1 MLSRNEVRIRAADPG
16 NHLQIGGANLKG
28 QHQQPAPAQQ
38 VPPAPPKFGGEEAK
52 DEQHIKEHLE
62 GKVDPT
68 ANMTPEQL
76 QFHYF
81 NMHDLD
87 KNGRLDG
94 VELIKAITH
103 FHMGTFKRAT
113 FIKGVIKAEKV
124 IAFILDRIPF
134 PENPGP
140 QQNVHQPPL
149 LPSELELESM
159 IDSILRD
166 DDFNSDGYI
175 DYAEFLKAQ
184 KIREEHA
191 RAQQQQRQQNQQQQQ
206 QPQH

>member
-1 MLSRNEVRIRAADPG
+1 VF
-16 NHLQIGGANLKG
+16 KG
-28 QHQQPAPAQQ
+28 QHQQPTPAQQ

-103 FHMGTFKRAT
+103 FHM
-113 FIKGVIKAEKV
+113 
-124 IAFILDRIPF
+124 
-134 PENPGP
+134 ENPGP

-191 RAQQQQRQQNQQQQQ
+191 RAQHQQQQ